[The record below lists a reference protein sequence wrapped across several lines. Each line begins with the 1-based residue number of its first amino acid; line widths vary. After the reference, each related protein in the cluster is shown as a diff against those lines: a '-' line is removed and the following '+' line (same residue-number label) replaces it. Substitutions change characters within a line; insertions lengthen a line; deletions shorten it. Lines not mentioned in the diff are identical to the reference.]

1 MREAKNFGKCREL
14 RSWNKK
20 IYIKHNI
27 FEKVFTQQTKQ
38 NFGVRKHGK
47 VHKNS
52 LGKGLSTKFKMFV
65 FDGDVRFPSLLP
77 GVVLTG
83 MVFDMC

>member
-1 MREAKNFGKCREL
+1 MSGALLLEQ
-14 RSWNKK
+14 K
-20 IYIKHNI
+20 IYKKHNI

-47 VHKNS
+47 VHKNI

-65 FDGDVRFPSLLP
+65 FEGDVRFPSLLP

-83 MVFDMC
+83 AVSDTC